1 MDHKNLEYFM
11 SNQKLNKQQAQW
23 ALFLSRF
30 NFKLVHIP
38 GSKIGRAN
46 RLSRWS
52 DWERVRKENKN
63 RMLVK
68 KEWLEARVV

>member
-1 MDHKNLEYFM
+1 M

-30 NFKLVHIP
+30 NLKLVHIP
-38 GSKIGRAN
+38 RSKIGRAN
-46 RLSRWS
+46 RLSRWP